1 MKYVS
6 AAARRFRK
14 MSKIILLKDVYE
26 MKEQKE
32 KELLFYKEKLE
43 ELRDKVYW
51 LERDIALTK
60 NIIRIIE
67 EEKVKDIKNET
78 T

>member
-1 MKYVS
+1 
-6 AAARRFRK
+6 

-60 NIIRIIE
+60 NIIRMIE
-67 EEKVKDIKNET
+67 EEKVKNITEGEQ
-78 T
+78 

>member
-1 MKYVS
+1 MG
-6 AAARRFRK
+6 
-14 MSKIILLKDVYE
+14 KIILLNDIYE

-43 ELRDKVYW
+43 ELRNKVYW

-60 NIIRIIE
+60 HIIRMIE
-67 EEKVKDIKNET
+67 DEKVKEIKNEIT
-78 T
+78 

>member
-1 MKYVS
+1 
-6 AAARRFRK
+6 
-14 MSKIILLKDVYE
+14 

-60 NIIRIIE
+60 NIIRMIE
-67 EEKVKDIKNET
+67 EEKLSNIDKDTWCGSWNLNLM
-78 T
+78 

>member
-1 MKYVS
+1 
-6 AAARRFRK
+6 

-32 KELLFYKEKLE
+32 KELLFYKEKLI
-43 ELRDKVYW
+43 ELQDKLYW
-51 LERDIALTK
+51 LERDLTLTK
-60 NIIRIIE
+60 NIIRMIE
-67 EEKVKDIKNET
+67 EEKITRIDKDET

>member
-1 MKYVS
+1 
-6 AAARRFRK
+6 
-14 MSKIILLKDVYE
+14 MSKIILLKDFYE

-60 NIIRIIE
+60 NIIRMIE
-67 EEKVKDIKNET
+67 EEKLSNIDKDT
-78 T
+78 

>member
-1 MKYVS
+1 
-6 AAARRFRK
+6 

-32 KELLFYKEKLE
+32 KELLFYKEKLD

-60 NIIRIIE
+60 NIIRMIE
-67 EEKVKDIKNET
+67 EEKVKNITEAKDET

>member
-1 MKYVS
+1 V
-6 AAARRFRK
+6 RVE

-32 KELLFYKEKLE
+32 KELLFYKEKLV
-43 ELRDKVYW
+43 ELQDKLYW
-51 LERDIALTK
+51 LERDLSLTK
-60 NIIRIIE
+60 NIIRLIE
-67 EEKVKDIKNET
+67 EERVTKINET

>member
-1 MKYVS
+1 
-6 AAARRFRK
+6 

-51 LERDIALTK
+51 LERDISLTK
-60 NIIRIIE
+60 NIIRMIE
-67 EEKVKDIKNET
+67 EEKIKNITEGKDEIT
-78 T
+78 